1 MANLKFSFIVLLIF
15 VCVLTLTG
23 EYKVTFPT
31 NPVRVSAGEDVILN
45 CEVEPPFNLTEK
57 TVEWKYFNTSNDEFL
72 VHVFR
77 NERDDPSSQD
87 DKFKNRTSLF
97 HDQLKEGNLSL
108 KLLSVNLNDEGN
120 YTCIV
125 KKLNGS
131 DRRGQIQLFV
141 TARKKPEQ
149 QQNESGLSNDT
160 TKGPHS
166 VLCIVLS
173 SVSVIILVVIITGP
187 VLYKKRKSCRRKADR
202 QEDAAPTERV
212 ELNIRPQ
219 EQINEHDS

>member
-141 TARKKPEQ
+141 TRKKPEQ

>member
-1 MANLKFSFIVLLIF
+1 SVALVSSDEFLLNVLL
-15 VCVLTLTG
+15 
-23 EYKVTFPT
+23 TFPT

-141 TARKKPEQ
+141 SKITQLLTP
-149 QQNESGLSNDT
+149 SGPAFPT
-160 TKGPHS
+160 TLPKA
-166 VLCIVLS
+166 LTLS
-173 SVSVIILVVIITGP
+173 SALSSALSLSSSLLSLLQARCCIKNVNVSFSFFLTVNL
-187 VLYKKRKSCRRKADR
+187 
-202 QEDAAPTERV
+202 
-212 ELNIRPQ
+212 
-219 EQINEHDS
+219 H